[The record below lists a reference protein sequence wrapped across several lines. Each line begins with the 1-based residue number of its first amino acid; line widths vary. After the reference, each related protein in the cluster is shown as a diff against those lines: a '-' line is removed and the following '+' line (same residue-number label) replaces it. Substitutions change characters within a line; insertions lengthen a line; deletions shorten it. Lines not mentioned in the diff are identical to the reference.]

1 MDFLPGLRQ
10 CSAGHG
16 FRTASSP
23 QSGRACSMTTETME
37 KTEVQPTVFV
47 KAGAVFAS
55 SVDVAE
61 YFCKRHDHVLASIDN
76 LIVEGGDA
84 CAPKFRGTSYEAK
97 MPNGGSRQ
105 TRAYDM
111 DRDGFTLLAMGFNG
125 PKALKWKL
133 AWIAAFNI
141 MEAEIISQAK
151 RAQPH
156 PSDDHLPRGRDRK
169 AWGIHIQKIN
179 SVARYVGMIN
189 QVYGPEAARALLEAD
204 RDLPNVSN
212 KALSVLCGSPEDDP
226 VGCFFHL
233 MRAAAGNGRT
243 LGERVYAAFSDPVEM
258 GKVKNFGILVGP
270 VNDSNFIAVATRHE
284 FLARHFADTQ
294 WTGAWDVAF
303 GLLNGAKASKRS
315 LQFGM
320 VKSRAVMVPRAEVI
334 KLLNKSA

>member
-1 MDFLPGLRQ
+1 
-10 CSAGHG
+10 
-16 FRTASSP
+16 
-23 QSGRACSMTTETME
+23 ME
-37 KTEVQPTVFV
+37 KTEVQPVVFV

-61 YFCKRHDHVLASIDN
+61 FFEKEHREVLRAIDN
-76 LIVEGGDA
+76 LFEI
-84 CAPKFRGTSYEAK
+84 APDVCSCNFAPSSREVK
-97 MPNGGSRQ
+97 MPNGGARDF
-105 TRAYDM
+105 RAFDM
-111 DRDGFTLLAMGFNG
+111 NRDGFTLLVMGFTG
-125 PKALKWKL
+125 PKAVKFKL
-133 AWIAAFNI
+133 DYIAAFNA
-141 MEAEIISQAK
+141 METELLAQAK
-151 RAQPH
+151 RVQPH
-156 PSDDHLPRGRDRK
+156 PADDHLPRGRDRK

-258 GKVKNFGILVGP
+258 GKVKSFGILVGP
-270 VNDSNFIAVATRHE
+270 ASDSNFIAIATRHE

-303 GLLNGAKASKRS
+303 GLLSGAKASKRT

-334 KLLNKSA
+334 KLLNKSG